1 MQVRLLLP
9 LGTHALDPD
18 RAGQVSRGLLLRP
31 RDLHSPQLHLRLQV
45 PGGVVRSDQV
55 PAALLLPEPA
65 RHQPDPVPDRL
76 QVRQAGSL
84 RADPLPAGNLRDV
97 RGEGVLQLLRQGE
110 VLPDGDDD
118 GAVPGGVLLPG
129 RGVCAD
135 AVSREPVLPHRV
147 GAARR
152 LPAGDIVVGGVRLR
166 VAVHVRGSHKG
177 LVMSSKCKLH
187 CYYNDYVLLVTFAGN
202 VSPCLRGLRDRE
214 RNKFGLV
221 LRLAAGRRSAPIL
234 LKVGLEPARPR

>member
-18 RAGQVSRGLLLRP
+18 RASQVSRRLLLRP

-110 VLPDGDDD
+110 VLPDCDDD

-135 AVSREPVLPHRV
+135 AVYREPLLPPGFCR
-147 GAARR
+147 ADP
-152 LPAGDIVVGGVRLR
+152 LP
-166 VAVHVRGSHKG
+166 
-177 LVMSSKCKLH
+177 
-187 CYYNDYVLLVTFAGN
+187 
-202 VSPCLRGLRDRE
+202 
-214 RNKFGLV
+214 
-221 LRLAAGRRSAPIL
+221 
-234 LKVGLEPARPR
+234 